1 MSDTFGITRQEWQ
14 SLQEKINRIE
24 VAITG
29 GIEGAN
35 NGLRGRVDGLE
46 REIHHC
52 KESMS
57 HEVAVVR
64 EQVVALEESRRWI
77 VRLVSGAVLTALVSA
92 VMAAFQMAGKH

>member
-1 MSDTFGITRQEWQ
+1 VSDVVGITRQEWQ

-35 NGLRGRVDGLE
+35 GGLRGRVDGLE

-52 KESMS
+52 KENMS
-57 HEVAVVR
+57 HEVATVR
-64 EQVVALEESRRWI
+64 EQVAALEESRRWI
-77 VRLVSGAVLTALVSA
+77 VRLVSGAVLTTVISA
-92 VMAAFQMAGKH
+92 VLAAFQMAGKH